1 MAQRSNEEILKLAR
15 ERAHKFGK
23 PMPATKADVERLTG
37 LFYTGPDPRA
47 IGVKRDVV
55 VQTWNSDHLM

>member
-1 MAQRSNEEILKLAR
+1 MKTNVEILELAR
-15 ERAHKFGK
+15 ARARQHGK

-47 IGVKRDVV
+47 IGKTYTVPVKR
-55 VQTWNSDHLM
+55 LK